1 MCECVCKS
9 CHNLPIDNIIKKYSA
24 IIAPVGFLKLLC
36 LFGYALSLLHRT
48 LSLLRFG
55 LCMLFSY
62 FKLLKNRGNMP
73 SECSPK

>member
-48 LSLLRFG
+48 LSLLRFWP
-55 LCMLFSY
+55 LYVIFIFQAIKESW
-62 FKLLKNRGNMP
+62 
-73 SECSPK
+73 